1 LQKLNH
7 PAKQRSKLARM
18 AYTAAIVAAIHNTPP
33 PMADYTDEPAFS
45 PPPYPY
51 YERQLLPPPPQFTHQ
66 NSSNSAAAAAAAAE
80 DPPAYNF
87 YDVERGSLIDVVLA
101 QYARSVSP
109 SVASTRYM
117 MLETGEDDPERWC
130 SDSSGTMKRVFF
142 FCMAVFC
149 GVTWAAFW
157 VCAIGFAIV
166 ISFQKVAE
174 RLS

>member
-1 LQKLNH
+1 
-7 PAKQRSKLARM
+7 M
-18 AYTAAIVAAIHNTPP
+18 AHTAAIAAAMRNSPP
-33 PMADYTDEPAFS
+33 QPMAYYTDEPEFS

-51 YERQLLPPPPQFTHQ
+51 RERQLLPPPPPPPQFAHQ
-66 NSSNSAAAAAAAAE
+66 SSSSNSAAVEA
-80 DPPAYNF
+80 PPEYNF
-87 YDVERGSLIDVVLA
+87 YDVERGSLIDVALA
-101 QYARSVSP
+101 QYAQSISP

-117 MLETGEDDPERWC
+117 MREPGEDDPERRC
-130 SDSSGTMKRVFF
+130 SDSSGTLKKVFF

-174 RLS
+174 RWR

>member
-1 LQKLNH
+1 
-7 PAKQRSKLARM
+7 M
-18 AYTAAIVAAIHNTPP
+18 AHTAAIVAAIHNTPP

-66 NSSNSAAAAAAAAE
+66 NSSNSPAAAAAAE

-117 MLETGEDDPERWC
+117 MLETGEDDAERWC